1 MHEIFL
7 ISFNER
13 LLSGVLKEI
22 FDIFFS
28 TRSRVWSVEKFTFEN
43 VLRKSFF
50 TNQQAEEMEE
60 FPQKF

>member
-1 MHEIFL
+1 
-7 ISFNER
+7 
-13 LLSGVLKEI
+13 LSGVLKEI

-50 TNQQAEEMEE
+50 TNQQAKEMEE